1 MYHEGIQ
8 SNILIPSNENG
19 INSVVMLFT
28 ISNMVV
34 FVSDFEVNQV
44 REWGLPQSM
53 QYTISQYL
61 RNQSWVKTAVHGG
74 LS

>member
-44 REWGLPQSM
+44 RE
-53 QYTISQYL
+53 
-61 RNQSWVKTAVHGG
+61 
-74 LS
+74 